1 MRRERGFTL
10 IELLVVFGIL
20 ALVIGLAPVA
30 FDRLQESSQYR
41 DTVRTM
47 LSQMRSARYRAV
59 SEGKEVRFYVNLR
72 QRSYGMDGD
81 APRAL
86 PESLTVRT
94 VVAGIEHTGEGE
106 AVIRFLPSG
115 GSTGGSVEVQRAP
128 GAGTRL
134 RVDWLSGRTTLEA
147 LIQ

>member
-20 ALVIGLAPVA
+20 ALVIGLAPIA

-59 SEGKEVRFYVNLR
+59 SEGREVVFYVNLR
-72 QRSYGMDGD
+72 QRSYGMDGEV
-81 APRAL
+81 PRAL
-86 PESLTVRT
+86 PESLMVRA
-94 VVAGIEHTGEGE
+94 VVAGIELTGEGE
-106 AVIRFLPSG
+106 ATIRFLPSG

-128 GAGTRL
+128 GVGTRL

>member
-20 ALVIGLAPVA
+20 ALVIGLAPIA

-59 SEGKEVRFYVNLR
+59 SEGREVGFYVNLR
-72 QRSYGMDGD
+72 QRSYGMDGEV
-81 APRAL
+81 PRAL
-86 PESLTVRT
+86 PESLTVRA
-94 VVAGIEHTGEGE
+94 VVAGIELTGEGE
-106 AVIRFLPSG
+106 ATIRFLPSG

-128 GAGTRL
+128 GVGTRL